1 MKKIISLLVVLA
13 MLMAVIPAAFAAESE
28 SPLSGTI
35 EIESYGNAEWTAPE
49 DGNVQF
55 TINISGATI
64 AVLDGFSPLA
74 EGADSVTVQVTAGTT
89 YGVYPGYDVTTA
101 SVVTWE
107 YVEGESTEPTKQK
120 IDLTGTVVGACSGN
134 ATETTT
140 DFASLSW
147 WSDGR
152 PDWKPLG
159 NFVDGDLETVF
170 SFGASPGERAD
181 L

>member
-74 EGADSVTVQVTAGTT
+74 EGADSVTVQVSRQQHRPGLQQESRPRLPLLLYRTKEAAKEDRPMRKGFRARGRQALLQAMRLKCTT
-89 YGVYPGYDVTTA
+89 SSMEQVPSLHMDP
-101 SVVTWE
+101 
-107 YVEGESTEPTKQK
+107 ST
-120 IDLTGTVVGACSGN
+120 
-134 ATETTT
+134 
-140 DFASLSW
+140 
-147 WSDGR
+147 
-152 PDWKPLG
+152 
-159 NFVDGDLETVF
+159 
-170 SFGASPGERAD
+170 
-181 L
+181 